1 MNRRYRL
8 RSNRQFQE
16 VRRKGEATS
25 NRLLVLCYL
34 PNNLSHSRFGFS
46 VSKRVGNAVT
56 RNLIKRR
63 LREAVRIKIDVIRPG
78 WDLVFIA
85 KNPIRHADYHQ
96 MDDACARL
104 IRRAQLF
111 IPASQSGVSGPESG
125 PQGGSESNA

>member
-1 MNRRYRL
+1 MKRRYRL

-16 VRRKGEATS
+16 VRRKGESTG
-25 NRLLVLCYL
+25 NQLLVLCYL
-34 PNNLSHSRFGFS
+34 PNNLDHSRFGIS

-56 RNLIKRR
+56 RNLVKRR
-63 LREAVRIKIDVIRPG
+63 LREALRIRIDTIRPG

-85 KNPIRHADYHQ
+85 RNPIRHADYHQ

-111 IPASQSGVSGPESG
+111 VPGSDPGINVPKDGVS
-125 PQGGSESNA
+125 